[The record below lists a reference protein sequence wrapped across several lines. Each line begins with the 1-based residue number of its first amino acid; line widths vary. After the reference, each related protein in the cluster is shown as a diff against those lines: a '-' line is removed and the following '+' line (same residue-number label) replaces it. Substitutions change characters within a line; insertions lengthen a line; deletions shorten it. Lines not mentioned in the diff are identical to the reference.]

1 MIKNNSYLLLLTLPL
16 VSCGKIEPK
25 GEIEQKKIY
34 LKTIADNNTDFS
46 GINAKGKFRVFWV
59 HSPQNTLEIET
70 YPNFINNLKM
80 SINDKILN
88 INEDRETKGLGF
100 YNITIFS
107 ESIPK
112 NITLSDSVEF
122 NVSGKIDVENFTLNL
137 KNSTKFIGFVHSKKM
152 NLNMLDVSLA
162 NFKGFTDNINLN
174 IKDSAQIVAP
184 YMYANVLNINA
195 NNSPFAEFSI
205 KDTIKGNI
213 KNTTKLWYYGNPIF
227 KAKKDK
233 TTQIKK
239 EKQK

>member
-1 MIKNNSYLLLLTLPL
+1 
-16 VSCGKIEPK
+16 
-25 GEIEQKKIY
+25 
-34 LKTIADNNTDFS
+34 
-46 GINAKGKFRVFWV
+46 
-59 HSPQNTLEIET
+59 
-70 YPNFINNLKM
+70 
-80 SINDKILN
+80 
-88 INEDRETKGLGF
+88 
-100 YNITIFS
+100 
-107 ESIPK
+107 
-112 NITLSDSVEF
+112 
-122 NVSGKIDVENFTLNL
+122 
-137 KNSTKFIGFVHSKKM
+137 
-152 NLNMLDVSLA
+152 MLDVSLA